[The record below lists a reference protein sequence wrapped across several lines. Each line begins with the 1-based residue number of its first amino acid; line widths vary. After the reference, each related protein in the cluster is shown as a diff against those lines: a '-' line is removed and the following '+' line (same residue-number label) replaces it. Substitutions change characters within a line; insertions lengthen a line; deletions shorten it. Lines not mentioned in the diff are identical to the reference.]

1 MHLLLVWFA
10 VERVSTRAGAW
21 ERKGESMRVMLKF
34 TIPTTKES
42 NDQIRDGRMGQMM
55 ETLFGDLQP
64 EAAYFCPIDGK
75 RGGYIVFNMEEASD
89 SVTKLEPFW
98 LELGAEIE
106 TVPVMNADDL
116 RAGLQRL

>member
-1 MHLLLVWFA
+1 LGE
-10 VERVSTRAGAW
+10 ERR
-21 ERKGESMRVMLKF
+21 ESMRVMVKF
-34 TIPTTKES
+34 TIPTTEES
-42 NDQIRDGRMGQMM
+42 NAQIRDGRMGQLV
-55 ETLFGDLQP
+55 ETIFGNLQP

-75 RGGYIVFNMEEASD
+75 RGGYLVFNMEEDSD